1 MIKNHKTT
9 TLLVAIA
16 AFAATL
22 LAAGT
27 VAALGSDHSAFAYK
41 EYQKKYNKFNNEGK
55 SVSDGNN
62 INANK
67 QIVKCI
73 VVGRDDGMK
82 RYDGERAAPITPVPT
97 DETGD
102 GIGPN
107 SCYASNENTNN
118 DGGNTMACTT
128 ITIPSTTI
136 NVTSASG
143 GPLVPVDL
151 HKDETLPCDL
161 GKSILL
167 TIGIG
172 TPGID
177 VFVTFTPRP
186 STGVCPE
193 NSVPAVGNN
202 GARFCASFETGV

>member
-16 AFAATL
+16 AIAAIAATL
-22 LAAGT
+22 LAAGSVN
-27 VAALGSDHSAFAYK
+27 VASNHSAFALDA
-41 EYQKKYNKFNNEGK
+41 EK
-55 SVSDGNN
+55 SGTSNSLAQSVEQNCRTAGGTS
-62 INANK
+62 
-67 QIVKCI
+67 
-73 VVGRDDGMK
+73 
-82 RYDGERAAPITPVPT
+82 PITASCT
-97 DETGD
+97 AAITGTL
-102 GIGPN
+102 
-107 SCYASNENTNN
+107 TNG
-118 DGGNTMACTT
+118 GGNTMACTT
-128 ITIPSTTI
+128 ITIPPTTLS
-136 NVTSASG
+136 VTSASG
-143 GPLVPVDL
+143 GPPVPVEL
-151 HKDETLPCDL
+151 HKPETLPCDI

-202 GARFCASFETGV
+202 GAPFCASFETGM